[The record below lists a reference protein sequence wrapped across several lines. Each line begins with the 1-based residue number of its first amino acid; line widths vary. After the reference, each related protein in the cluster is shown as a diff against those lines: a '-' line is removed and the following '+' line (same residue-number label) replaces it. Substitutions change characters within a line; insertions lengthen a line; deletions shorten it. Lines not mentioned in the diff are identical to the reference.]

1 MKFFETS
8 KYHSFKKSTYITLR
22 WIGIIGQLI
31 AVNFVYLFLN
41 SSFEFITSNLVIFL
55 GILSN
60 LYLIF
65 IYKKTQ
71 LSDRSA
77 FIFLL
82 IDILQLGVLL
92 YLSGGITNPFVI
104 FILIPSVF
112 SSSNLSL
119 RTNTLLVIL
128 TIIIIVF
135 LTFNY
140 QDLPINL
147 NSDFHNNHYFYY
159 SIPVSLI
166 IALVFLNYFAMT
178 FGTQSRLR
186 KEALG
191 KMEEVMAKEHE
202 LLSLGGQAA
211 AAAHSLGTPL
221 STITIIS
228 HDLMKQFKGQKDIEK
243 DIELLIPIRD
253 NITVFSIG
261 DEHKIIEKDNFTEII
276 WKNNSFLD
284 LFKQSSLQ
292 DYSKGVIDSS
302 NNLFIRFLS
311 WIRVNFFYPDAR
323 LSNLNKIESFLID
336 YIERKDINLM
346 ITTSPP
352 HSIQLLGKR
361 IKNVINLKGKIIQ
374 IKNIQKNQYVG
385 YNRTY
390 KTKTKIKVA
399 IIGLG
404 YEDGIPRSLSN
415 KGYVYFKKNRFK
427 IIGRISMDT
436 FTVDISKSS
445 HDLNI
450 GMYLDIIND
459 QHKIDKFAKLCKTI
473 PNEIMT
479 SIGKRVYRKYE

>member
-41 SSFEFITSNLVIFL
+41 PSFDFITSNLVIFL

-147 NSDFHNNHYFYY
+147 NSDFHNNHYFYF

-221 STITIIS
+221 STITIIA
-228 HDLMKQFKGQKDIEK
+228 HDLMKQFKGQKDLEK
-243 DIELLIPIRD
+243 DIELLNSQVERCNEILKRLTLNP
-253 NITVFSIG
+253 VEE
-261 DEHKIIEKDNFTEII
+261 DEF
-276 WKNNSFLD
+276 
-284 LFKQSSLQ
+284 
-292 DYSKGVIDSS
+292 ID
-302 NNLFIRFLS
+302 
-311 WIRVNFFYPDAR
+311 
-323 LSNLNKIESFLID
+323 
-336 YIERKDINLM
+336 KDINIRDYLHE
-346 ITTSPP
+346 IINSFREISKKEFVFNFDQDSNPKKISK
-352 HSIQLLGKR
+352 SIEIVYGLRNFIGNANKFA
-361 IKNVINLKGKIIQ
+361 KNSIFINLKSDSEFTELTIEDDGNGYPRDIISKIGEPYL
-374 IKNIQKNQYVG
+374 KSNYSKD
-385 YNRTY
+385 
-390 KTKTKIKVA
+390 KSKE
-399 IIGLG
+399 GLG
-404 YEDGIPRSLSN
+404 LGL
-415 KGYVYFKKNRFK
+415 F
-427 IIGRISMDT
+427 
-436 FTVDISKSS
+436 
-445 HDLNI
+445 
-450 GMYLDIIND
+450 
-459 QHKIDKFAKLCKTI
+459 
-473 PNEIMT
+473 
-479 SIGKRVYRKYE
+479 IGKTLLEKNFASVNCRNSKTRNGAEVVIRWKNKELFNI